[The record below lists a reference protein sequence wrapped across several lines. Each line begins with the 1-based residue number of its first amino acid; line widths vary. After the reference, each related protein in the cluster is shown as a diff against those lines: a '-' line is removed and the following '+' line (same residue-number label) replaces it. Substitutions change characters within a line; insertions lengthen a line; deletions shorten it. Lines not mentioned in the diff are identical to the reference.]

1 MTRTERNLLL
11 GFGLLGL
18 LVLITSA
25 TAAGILMLAG
35 TSFQLLVPS
44 SDGAGVHVPAAV
56 SQVIEAAGSRGEEV
70 EERAA
75 RSLTAAVPRIELPL
89 RAPQLGAGPDLTQ
102 VYEQVTPGVV
112 SIEVRQSVQSPFGGG
127 EFFQEGSGSG
137 FVYDEGYIVT
147 NNHVV
152 SGADAVEIVFF
163 DGQRRDGTVAARD
176 RFTDLAV
183 VRVDDMP
190 DTARALPVLRH
201 FEELEVGQPVV
212 AIGNPFGNANT
223 MTFGIV
229 SALGRVIPSGLA
241 NWSIPQT
248 IQTDAAINP
257 GNSGGPLL
265 DLQGRVIGVNAQIRT
280 ANIALNSPP
289 GNSGVGFAIP
299 SSVVARVVPA
309 LIEDGEYEWSY
320 LGVTG
325 MSDITLEVARAN
337 NLADTRGAYITE
349 VLPDGPS
356 AGLLEGASNIS
367 PRSAVPDEE
376 GSMIIPLVP
385 GQTKTP
391 VGGDVVIA
399 VDGQPVGSFD
409 DLLTYVALETV
420 PGQTVELVV
429 LRDGQKATVPVQLGA
444 RPTR

>member
-212 AIGNPFGNANT
+212 AIGE
-223 MTFGIV
+223 
-229 SALGRVIPSGLA
+229 
-241 NWSIPQT
+241 
-248 IQTDAAINP
+248 
-257 GNSGGPLL
+257 PL
-265 DLQGRVIGVNAQIRT
+265 R
-280 ANIALNSPP
+280 
-289 GNSGVGFAIP
+289 
-299 SSVVARVVPA
+299 
-309 LIEDGEYEWSY
+309 
-320 LGVTG
+320 
-325 MSDITLEVARAN
+325 
-337 NLADTRGAYITE
+337 
-349 VLPDGPS
+349 
-356 AGLLEGASNIS
+356 
-367 PRSAVPDEE
+367 
-376 GSMIIPLVP
+376 
-385 GQTKTP
+385 
-391 VGGDVVIA
+391 
-399 VDGQPVGSFD
+399 
-409 DLLTYVALETV
+409 
-420 PGQTVELVV
+420 
-429 LRDGQKATVPVQLGA
+429 
-444 RPTR
+444 